1 MTEGWSLSC
10 GNTATLIEPR
20 ATSFVPTKI
29 YVTGSGT
36 PEGNSGWET
45 AYGQPVTLSA
55 TVSAQDG
62 TTPTGHVAFF
72 GSVGLPAGA
81 NPAIHPDLLGTATLS
96 TRNGVA
102 RASLTTSHLVPG
114 QYQLLVLYYGDAHHL
129 AASTQYGAPGGA
141 TYGTQTVGPQKT
153 AISLSSSSKASTNG
167 TPLTLTA
174 KMGPAGVGPVQ
185 PTGVVTFFDGDTPI
199 GTAPVAMKHGVAIAR
214 LTITAPAVGSNSF
227 TVAYSG
233 DYNYAGQ
240 TSSPLSETETA
251 GSGGA

>member
-1 MTEGWSLSC
+1 MVEPK
-10 GNTATLIEPR
+10 ATTL
-20 ATSFVPTKI
+20 VPTRI
-29 YVTGSGT
+29 SVTGSGT
-36 PEGNSGWET
+36 PEGSSGWET

-55 TVSAQDG
+55 TVSAGQDNI
-62 TTPTGHVAFF
+62 PTGTVAFF

-141 TYGTQTVGPQKT
+141 TYGTQTVDPQKT
-153 AISLSSSSKASTNG
+153 TISLSSSSKASTKG

-174 KMGPAGVGPVQ
+174 KMVPAGMPVQ
-185 PTGVVTFFDGDTPI
+185 PTGVVTFFDGNTPI
-199 GTAPVAMKHGVAIAR
+199 G
-214 LTITAPAVGSNSF
+214 
-227 TVAYSG
+227 
-233 DYNYAGQ
+233 
-240 TSSPLSETETA
+240 PLPWP
-251 GSGGA
+251 